1 MSFPLRIQDI
11 EEEDVPDKHGP
22 PDLSNLGKFYILRKR
37 IDAPMVARRNI
48 ALAKLVEKQ
57 GSAYIDVL
65 NLRGSRGPQMS
76 HWPDGLC
83 LHNPTNIMVAENLLI
98 MVDVL

>member
-1 MSFPLRIQDI
+1 MGQTLVSFPLRIQDI

-65 NLRGSRGPQMS
+65 NLRGSRGPQRCRI
-76 HWPDGLC
+76 DL
-83 LHNPTNIMVAENLLI
+83 MVFACIIQLI
-98 MVDVL
+98 LW